1 MDKQVCL
8 ENKVDALSKQMNDIQ
23 GSDISA
29 TAATRHDEQYAVMTT
44 KIQEQLDL
52 FTAACAQITDSL
64 RSSNSGSST
73 AVNDT
78 AASADR
84 SRNVIITGVEESR
97 EMNVWRDTVAR
108 ILMITAGRDVWI
120 EDAFRLG
127 TFNNQGSRPIL
138 VKLASVWDRRLILSR
153 AHN

>member
-1 MDKQVCL
+1 
-8 ENKVDALSKQMNDIQ
+8 
-23 GSDISA
+23 
-29 TAATRHDEQYAVMTT
+29 MTT

-64 RSSNSGSST
+64 RSANSGSSA

-78 AASADR
+78 AASVDR

-108 ILMITAGRDVWI
+108 ILMITAGRDVRI

-127 TFNNQGSRPIL
+127 RFDQQPEKSTDSS
-138 VKLASVWDRRLILSR
+138 KASLSMGPSP
-153 AHN
+153 NLEWSP